1 MLFSLLNNFEDDA
14 RLKYFRNILCI
25 IQAPNISDKY
35 YIFIIDEVNRYQK
48 KDIYQANFKKKIYRI

>member
-1 MLFSLLNNFEDDA
+1 MLFSLLNNFEGDA

-35 YIFIIDEVNRYQK
+35 YIFIIDEVNRY
-48 KDIYQANFKKKIYRI
+48 